1 MCIGWHTYKNSNQL
15 WHVGGVGT
23 FRTSI
28 VINKKQKLGVAV
40 MGNAKGKASANAH
53 YIAKML
59 YSELKNKRIKLKGE

>member
-1 MCIGWHTYKNSNQL
+1 
-15 WHVGGVGT
+15 
-23 FRTSI
+23 
-28 VINKKQKLGVAV
+28 